1 MDTVSGGCAVDP
13 LHQMASVGRQA
24 LTNLT
29 RFADRPAICDGST
42 SLSYRQL
49 GDMTAR
55 LISVLKQAGLRRGNA
70 LAILAGNRAEVLAAM
85 LAANLMG
92 MRYTPLHPLAALEDQ
107 RFIIADAEIDSL
119 IVDPQ
124 KFGARA
130 LEIRAGV
137 PHLRHLLT
145 LGPLSGGVDLLEGM
159 RHARPAPLIDESDP
173 QAPAFV
179 IYTGG
184 TTGKSKGALH
194 THRSIQT
201 ATLLMAC
208 EWEWPSEIR
217 FLAATPISHAAGGM
231 LRPVM
236 YRGGYTRLLH
246 GFDPE
251 VFCRTIQEERI
262 TCTLLVPTILYAL
275 IDSPARHRYD
285 LSSLQMIVYGAAPM
299 SPDRLRQAIEVF
311 GPIFVQL
318 YGQTEA
324 PQCIATLRKADHD
337 LTRPERLVSC
347 GLPSAGLDVRLFD
360 SNMKEVPVGSPGEIC
375 VRGPLVME
383 GYWKRPEATAEVFH
397 GGWLHTGDVAVRD
410 NEGYLTIVDRTKDLI
425 ITGGVNVYPREVE
438 DALMSH
444 PAVASAAVIGIPDP
458 KWGEAVMAFV
468 VLQKGAAVELDS
480 LRRHVKERKGGPW
493 TPKTIEF
500 VDQLPLT
507 GLGKIDRKALR
518 ARFWPSDARQVS

>member
-1 MDTVSGGCAVDP
+1 MDTPATRQGSDP

-24 LTNLT
+24 LANLS
-29 RFADRPAICDGST
+29 RFADRPAIFDGST

-49 GDMTAR
+49 GAMTAR
-55 LISVLKQAGLRRGNA
+55 LIAVLKEAGLQRGDA

-85 LAANLMG
+85 LATNLMG

-107 RFIIADAEIDSL
+107 RFILEDAEIDCL
-119 IVDPQ
+119 IVDPR

-130 LEIRAGV
+130 LELRTDTGR
-137 PHLRHLLT
+137 LRHLLS
-145 LGPLSGGVDLLEGM
+145 LGPMVGALDLLEGM
-159 RHARPAPLIDESDP
+159 RRTQPAPLVDESDP

-179 IYTGG
+179 VYTGG

-201 ATLLMAC
+201 ATLLMAS

-236 YRGGYTRLLH
+236 YRGGYTRLLP

-275 IDSPARHRYD
+275 LDSPVRQRYD
-285 LSSLQMIVYGAAPM
+285 LSSLQMVVYGATPM
-299 SPDRLRQAIEVF
+299 PPDRLRQAIGVF

-337 LTRPERLVSC
+337 LSRPERLVSC

-383 GYWKRPEATAEVFH
+383 GYWKRPEATAEVFR
-397 GGWLHTGDVAVRD
+397 GGWLHTGDVATGD
-410 NEGYLTIVDRTKDLI
+410 NEGY
-425 ITGGVNVYPREVE
+425 
-438 DALMSH
+438 
-444 PAVASAAVIGIPDP
+444 
-458 KWGEAVMAFV
+458 
-468 VLQKGAAVELDS
+468 
-480 LRRHVKERKGGPW
+480 
-493 TPKTIEF
+493 
-500 VDQLPLT
+500 
-507 GLGKIDRKALR
+507 
-518 ARFWPSDARQVS
+518 